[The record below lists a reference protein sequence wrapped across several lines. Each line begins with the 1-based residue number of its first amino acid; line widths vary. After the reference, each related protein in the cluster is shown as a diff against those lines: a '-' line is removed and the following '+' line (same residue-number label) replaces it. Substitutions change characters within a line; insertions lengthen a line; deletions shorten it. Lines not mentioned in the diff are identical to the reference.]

1 MNSMLQIANGIL
13 WAAAIVSS
21 ALMRAPWFLT
31 AVLLPCLGLT
41 AVVLANIG
49 QRSMR
54 AGSQSA
60 DGPA

>member
-1 MNSMLQIANGIL
+1 MNSMLQVANGIL

-31 AVLLPCLGLT
+31 AVLLPCLGFT
-41 AVVLANIG
+41 AVMLAYIS
-49 QRSMR
+49 QRSTHTESR
-54 AGSQSA
+54 ST

>member
-13 WAAAIVSS
+13 WAAAIVFS
-21 ALMRAPWFLT
+21 ALMRASWFLT

-54 AGSQSA
+54 AGSPSA